1 MCGICAVCVED
12 PRATADVALAEA
24 MTRSLAHRGPDGHGL
39 HVDGPVALGHRRL
52 SIIDLATGDQP
63 IYNEDRS
70 VSVVFNGE
78 IYNYQELRGE
88 LQRRGHCFSTESDTE
103 VIVHQYEEDG
113 DRCLDAFNGM
123 FAFALWDA
131 RRRRLLAARD
141 RYGEKPV
148 YYCIRGGRL
157 LLASEL
163 KAILVDAS
171 IPRHVD
177 LAALDD
183 YLSYGYI
190 PAPRTIFAGIQKLP
204 AGHYLVWERGQLTIH
219 TFSRDAA
226 PTDVRRSEEEWVQM
240 LLSALDD
247 SIRLR
252 LRSDVPI
259 GAFLSGGVDSNG
271 IVALASRQLSKPL
284 QTFSVGFGEA
294 DFDELALARLTAKR
308 YGTDHHEIVVTDAD
322 ISELANLVQHF
333 DEPFGDPSMVP
344 TYYIAREARRFVK
357 VCMSGDAGDE
367 VFGGYEHYQ
376 QALRHER
383 LDRTLP
389 RPLRRG
395 IGSLGAALPDHV
407 IGKGWMQRLGAERAT
422 RYHRQLGIF
431 DADERVQL
439 LRPEVAASVCRRP
452 HLFEPFFM
460 GPTRDLL
467 ATCQLVDQK
476 TYLPEDVLVKVDRAA
491 MRCALEVRI
500 PFLDYRVVELAN
512 AMPATMKVCGAT
524 QKYVLRRLLRDVVP
538 VEVLAGPK
546 RGFGIPIRHWFR
558 GELKRYARDR
568 LLGTSSR
575 SREYILPGAVER
587 LLGAHERGGRD
598 LSERI
603 WTLLVLEEWCRV
615 HY

>member
-1 MCGICAVCVED
+1 V
-12 PRATADVALAEA
+12 DVALAEA
-24 MTRSLAHRGPDGHGL
+24 MTRSLAHRGPDGQGL
-39 HVDGPVALGHRRL
+39 HVDGSVALGHRRL
-52 SIIDLATGDQP
+52 SIIDLSTGDQP

-70 VSVVFNGE
+70 VVVVFNGE
-78 IYNYQELRGE
+78 IYNYKELRAE

-113 DRCLDAFNGM
+113 DRCLGAFNGM

-141 RYGEKPV
+141 RYGEKPL
-148 YYCIRGGRL
+148 YYCVRGGRL

-163 KAILVDAS
+163 KAILSDASVPRRVDAT
-171 IPRHVD
+171 
-177 LAALDD
+177 ALDD

-190 PAPRTIFAGIQKLP
+190 PAPRTIFASIRKLP
-204 AGHYLVWERGQLTIH
+204 AGHYLVWERGRLTTH
-219 TFSRDAA
+219 TFWTGALPAEGRH
-226 PTDVRRSEEEWVQM
+226 SEDEWVEM
-240 LLSALDD
+240 LRTALDD

-308 YGTDHHEIVVTDAD
+308 YSTDHHEIMVTDAD
-322 ISELANLVQHF
+322 ISELASLVQHF
-333 DEPFGDPSMVP
+333 DEPFGDPSILP

-367 VFGGYEHYQ
+367 VFAGYDHYR

-389 RPLRRG
+389 RTLRRAVA
-395 IGSLGAALPDHV
+395 SLGSVLPDHV
-407 IGKGWMQRLGAERAT
+407 IGKGWMQRLGAEPAT

-431 DADERVQL
+431 DAGERVRL
-439 LRPEVAASVCRRP
+439 LRPEIAGSVSHEP

-460 GPTRDLL
+460 RPTRDLL

-500 PFLDYRVVELAN
+500 PFLDHRVVELAN
-512 AMPATMKVCGAT
+512 AMPATLKVRGAT
-524 QKYVLRRLLRDVVP
+524 QKYVLRRVLRDVVP
-538 VEVLAGPK
+538 GEVLAGPK
-546 RGFGIPIRHWFR
+546 RGFGLPIRHWFR
-558 GELKRYARDR
+558 GQLKAYAHER
-568 LLGTSSR
+568 LLGPSSL
-575 SREYILPGAVER
+575 SREYVLPAAVER
-587 LLGAHERGGRD
+587 LLEAHERGGRD

-603 WTLLVLEEWCRV
+603 WTLLVLEEWCRLQG
-615 HY
+615 